1 VEPDKEISFER
12 NTPTINLKVT
22 QIGLVETGSYAARLS
37 IYTHFYQEEWEYG
50 TIQTANHLNAE
61 ASASTIDSRS
71 IERSRG
77 EISASA

>member
-12 NTPTINLKVT
+12 NKTPTINLKVT

-50 TIQTANHLNAE
+50 TI
-61 ASASTIDSRS
+61 
-71 IERSRG
+71 
-77 EISASA
+77 